1 MITTIILLSYLGPII
16 LYLFILW
23 LYLPKNS
30 TLSDLT
36 EFLHDND
43 DRFAP
48 PFLMVMPVFNII
60 GLLATIMVAI
70 IEFISS
76 YIKKHGDLRIK

>member
-23 LYLPKNS
+23 LHLPKNS
-30 TLSDLT
+30 TISDLT

-43 DRFAP
+43 DHFGP
-48 PFLMVMPVFNII
+48 PFLMVIPVFNIVA
-60 GLLATIMVAI
+60 LFATIMVSI
-70 IEFISS
+70 IRFISS